1 MNRRRICVVTGSRAD
16 YGLLYWPLK
25 LLADSEEF
33 ELQIVV
39 TGMHLSPA
47 FGETWRQIE
56 SDGFTISA
64 RVESLVAGDSACSV
78 SKSVGLGVIGF
89 ADVIQYLRPDL
100 LVVLGDRFEILAAV
114 QAALFAKVPVAHLC
128 GGDVTEGAFDES
140 IRHAISKMA
149 HIHFPSNVDAGK
161 RLMAMGENP
170 DHVHIVGSPG
180 LDRIRRMQFMP
191 RDAFFKLVGLM
202 PGKQNLLVVLHP
214 ATLEDGVALEQTN
227 NLLQALTAIG
237 PDVGL
242 LLTGANADTDGQII
256 NARLQAF
263 ASTTPNAVFKMSL
276 GSELFINA
284 LKHVDAIVGNSSS
297 GLYEAPSLGLPTVNI
312 GNRQKGR
319 LRAPSVIDVQ
329 SNPESIVSAVK
340 RALSAGR
347 TKPANPYGDGYAAEK
362 ILDTLRQIENLPSLV
377 QKPFYGNMSSA

>member
-1 MNRRRICVVTGSRAD
+1 MSRRRICVVTGSRAD

-25 LLADSEEF
+25 LLAESEVF
-33 ELQIVV
+33 EVQIVA

-47 FGETWRQIE
+47 FGDTWRQIE
-56 SDGFTISA
+56 SDGFAIAA
-64 RVESLVAGDSACSV
+64 RVESLLAGDSACSV

-89 ADVIQYLRPDL
+89 ADAIQNLRPDL
-100 LVVLGDRFEILAAV
+100 VLVLGDRFEILAAV

-149 HIHFPSNVDAGK
+149 HIHFPTNADAGR
-161 RLMAMGENP
+161 RLIAMGENP
-170 DHVHIVGSPG
+170 DHVHVVGSPG

-191 RDAFFKLVGLM
+191 RAAFFELAGLA
-202 PGKQNLLVVLHP
+202 PRKQNLLVVLHP
-214 ATLEDGVALEQTN
+214 TTLEDGGRTEQSEE
-227 NLLQALTAIG
+227 LLQALAAIG

-242 LLTGANADTDGQII
+242 LLTGANADTDGQRI
-256 NARLQAF
+256 NMRLEAF
-263 ASTTPNAVFKMSL
+263 AATIPNAVFKMSL

-312 GNRQKGR
+312 GSRQKGR
-319 LRAPSVIDVQ
+319 LRAPSVVDVE
-329 SNPESIVSAVK
+329 SNADSILSAVTHVL
-340 RALSAGR
+340 RAGR
-347 TKPANPYGDGYAAEK
+347 VAPANPYGDGYAAEK
-362 ILDTLRQIENLPSLV
+362 IVNVLRQIENLPSLV
-377 QKPFYGNMSSA
+377 QKPFYGCMISP